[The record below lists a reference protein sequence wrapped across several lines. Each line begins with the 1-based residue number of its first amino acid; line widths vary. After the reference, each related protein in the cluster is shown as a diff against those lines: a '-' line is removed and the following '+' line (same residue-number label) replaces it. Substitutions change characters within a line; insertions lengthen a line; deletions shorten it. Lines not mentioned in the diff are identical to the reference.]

1 METVRKSKFIAIFFV
16 VTIIFVALAFRSNNS
31 PTPTPTATP
40 TAKITT
46 TTPKVVTPQPEAG
59 QPSTETPENPTSLNL
74 LIPFTPQAPT
84 GNWDLLHNEACE
96 EASAIMAAAYFSGDT
111 RTKIPAEEVE
121 KQISDLT
128 TWLDQR
134 FGYHLNT
141 TAKETAQM
149 IEGFYGLKAEVFSNY
164 TLQDIKNQLNLNHIV
179 ILPVNGQMIG
189 NPYYKQPGPI
199 YHMLVV
205 RGYDGT
211 KIITNDSGT
220 KRGENYSY
228 SFSTIQNSAAD
239 WDHATDTID
248 ESKTVMIVVSK

>member
-1 METVRKSKFIAIFFV
+1 METGKKSKFIAIFFV
-16 VTIIFVALAFRSNNS
+16 VAIIFAALAFRSNNS
-31 PTPTPTATP
+31 PTPTSTVTPTP

-46 TTPKVVTPQPEAG
+46 TTPETVTPQPKAG
-59 QPSTETPENPTSLNL
+59 QPSAETPENPTSLNL
-74 LIPFTPQAPT
+74 PIPFTPQAPT

-111 RTKIPAEEVE
+111 RIKIPPEEVE

-128 TWLDQR
+128 AWLDKR

-141 TAKETAQM
+141 TAEETAQM
-149 IEGFYGLKAEVFSNY
+149 IEIFYGLKAKVFDNY
-164 TLQDIKNQLNLNHIV
+164 ALQDIKDQLNLNHVV
-179 ILPVNGQMIG
+179 ILPVNGQIIG

-228 SFSTIQNSAAD
+228 SFSTVQNAAAD
-239 WDHATDTID
+239 WDHATNTID
-248 ESKTVMIVVSK
+248 ESKTVMIIV